1 MKDYYAVL
9 GVDRNASQDEI
20 KRAYR
25 RLARRFHP
33 DANRDDPAAEER
45 IKEINEAYEVLSDPE
60 KRSRYDMFGTADF
73 SGLGGFAGTSAGPY
87 DPFASLNDL
96 IEDFFGGS
104 FSARRRARRA
114 PSPERGRD
122 VVVEAEIDFEQAAFG
137 AELTLDALEIWTT
150 CSSCRGEGAAPGSSP
165 AACPACGGT
174 GEITE
179 RRRSLLGSMITS
191 YLCPECEGVGQVVVD
206 RCPECEGEGRVLTRE
221 SMTVPIQAG
230 IEDGTQLRVRGRG
243 HAGKRGGPPGDL
255 YVSVRVRPHPVLSR
269 RGADLHFDAE
279 ISYVQAVLGTEV
291 LVPTLDGDVE
301 LTVPPGVADGAQLRL
316 EGRGVPFL
324 DRPGR
329 GDLVVTVRVEIPDQ
343 VSAEE
348 RELLEEIARVR
359 NERVHGGASSQERS
373 RRRGARL

>member
-9 GVDRNASQDEI
+9 GVGRDASPDEI

-25 RLARRFHP
+25 RLARRYHP
-33 DANRDDPAAEER
+33 DANKDDPAAEEK

-60 KRSRYDMFGTADF
+60 KRSRYDMFGSADF
-73 SGLGGFAGTSAGPY
+73 PAPGGFGGATGGAY

-96 IEDFFGGS
+96 IEDFFGGG
-104 FSARRRARRA
+104 FTARKRARRA
-114 PSPERGRD
+114 PAPERGRD

-137 AELTLDALEIWTT
+137 AELTLDSLEIWTT
-150 CSSCRGEGAAPGSSP
+150 CSSCSGSGAAPGSAP

-206 RCPECEGEGRVLTRE
+206 RCPECQGEGRVLTRE
-221 SMTVPIQAG
+221 SITVPIQAG

-243 HAGKRGGPPGDL
+243 HAGRRGGPPGDL
-255 YVSVRVRPHPVLSR
+255 YVSVRVRPHPVLDR

-279 ISYVQAVLGTEV
+279 ISYVQAVLGTTV

-301 LTVPPGVADGAQLRL
+301 VTVPPGVADGTQVRL

-329 GDLVVTVRVEIPDQ
+329 GDLVVTVRVHIPDQ

-348 RELLEEIARVR
+348 RKLLHEIARVR
-359 NERVHGGASSQERS
+359 NERVLGGASSSEQG